1 MGKGPPGLASCPPA
15 SSASPH
21 GLPPAPLRVV
31 GERRGRMG
39 VAGGP
44 PFLLILLLILILVL
58 LALSCRPPGSCL
70 NPEAR
75 PSGLRGGSWGSPLAP
90 PWPMFLQPRARR
102 RCFAKG
108 EALAEHLR
116 AGLPPRSAH
125 ETVKPRRLAFLML
138 NEFYCLAVIIYLG
151 LDYGSSC
158 SSRSQEL
165 LKIPTVRLQF
175 KRSKRAHTACL
186 PAPFPPPLQL
196 FPSFLHPAELYAQPD
211 LNPPLFFYS
220 HILLPKRVELDS

>member
-21 GLPPAPLRVV
+21 GLPPAPLSVV
-31 GERRGRMG
+31 GERRVRMG

-44 PFLLILLLILILVL
+44 PFLLLL

-75 PSGLRGGSWGSPLAP
+75 PSGPGVVLGFAPRP
-90 PWPMFLQPRARR
+90 PWPMFWQPRARR

-108 EALAEHLR
+108 GPGR
-116 AGLPPRSAH
+116 ASARWASSPLH
-125 ETVKPRRLAFLML
+125 AHDTVKPRRLAFLML
-138 NEFYCLAVIIYLG
+138 NEFYCLAVMIYLG

-158 SSRSQEL
+158 SSRSQGL

-186 PAPFPPPLQL
+186 PSPFPPPLQL

-211 LNPPLFFYS
+211 LNPPFFFFS
-220 HILLPKRVELDS
+220 HSFTKASGT